1 MATRCDGRSTAS
13 HGPSRLFR
21 YALIAL
27 LALSAWSCRST
38 KTVTRQ
44 SLHEESMSLQRDSLT
59 AMVTQT
65 WQKPVRVPMSTVGLR
80 LTLDSIRQLPPGAA
94 YTAREK
100 QAAVKLQRK
109 PATANEPE
117 QIIIEAQCDSLLLVA
132 ASYSK
137 NIITLKHQLNE
148 ANRANS
154 ELRETTKFK
163 AQTSK
168 FKVTFIAFIVGVAA
182 GIVLTNLIRKIWQKV
197 F

>member
-21 YALIAL
+21 YVLIAL
-27 LALSAWSCRST
+27 LALSVWSCRST

-59 AMVTQT
+59 ATVTQT
-65 WQKPVRVPMSTVGLR
+65 WKKPVRVPMATVGLK
-80 LTLDSIRQLPPGAA
+80 LPLDSIRSLPPSAA

-109 PATANEPE
+109 PAKENEPE

-137 NIITLKHQLNE
+137 NVITLKRQLNE
-148 ANRANS
+148 ANRLNS
-154 ELRETTKFK
+154 ELKETAKEREAPGLKI
-163 AQTSK
+163 
-168 FKVTFIAFIVGVAA
+168 TFIAFIVGVAA
-182 GIVLTNLIRKIWQKV
+182 GIVLTNIIKKIWQKV

>member
-1 MATRCDGRSTAS
+1 MATAC
-13 HGPSRLFR
+13 L
-21 YALIAL
+21 
-27 LALSAWSCRST
+27 
-38 KTVTRQ
+38 K
-44 SLHEESMSLQRDSLT
+44 
-59 AMVTQT
+59 
-65 WQKPVRVPMSTVGLR
+65 
-80 LTLDSIRQLPPGAA
+80 LTLDSIRCLPPGAT
-94 YTAREK
+94 YMAREK

-109 PATANEPE
+109 PATANKPE

-137 NIITLKHQLNE
+137 SIITLKHQLNE

>member
-21 YALIAL
+21 YVLIAL

-38 KTVTRQ
+38 KTVQRQ
-44 SLHEESMSLQRDSLT
+44 SLREESMSLQRDSLT
-59 AMVTQT
+59 ATVTQT
-65 WQKPVRVPMSTVGLR
+65 WQKPVRVPMATACLR
-80 LTLDSIRQLPPGAA
+80 LTLDSIRQLPPGAS

-137 NIITLKHQLNE
+137 NIITLKRQLNE

-154 ELRETTKFK
+154 ELRETAKDRG
-163 AQTSK
+163 APGLRI
-168 FKVTFIAFIVGVAA
+168 TFIAFIAGVAA
-182 GIVLTNLIRKIWQKV
+182 GIVSTHLIRKIWQKV

>member
-13 HGPSRLFR
+13 HEPSRLFR

-44 SLHEESMSLQRDSLT
+44 SLHGESMSLQRDSLT
-59 AMVTQT
+59 ATVTQT
-65 WQKPVRVPMSTVGLR
+65 WQKPVRVPMATACLK
-80 LTLDSIRQLPPGAA
+80 LTLDSIRSLPPGAA

-109 PATANEPE
+109 PETVNEPE

-137 NIITLKHQLNE
+137 SIITLKHQLNE
-148 ANRANS
+148 ANRLNS
-154 ELRETTKFK
+154 ELKETAKERAAPGLK
-163 AQTSK
+163 I
-168 FKVTFIAFIVGVAA
+168 TFIAFIVGVAA
-182 GIVLTNLIRKIWQKV
+182 GIVLTNLIKKIWQKV

>member
-1 MATRCDGRSTAS
+1 
-13 HGPSRLFR
+13 
-21 YALIAL
+21 
-27 LALSAWSCRST
+27 
-38 KTVTRQ
+38 
-44 SLHEESMSLQRDSLT
+44 MSLQRDSLT

-80 LTLDSIRQLPPGAA
+80 LTLDSIRSLPLGAA

-137 NIITLKHQLNE
+137 NIITLKRQLNE
-148 ANRANS
+148 ANRLNS
-154 ELRETTKFK
+154 ELKKTAKEREAPDLKI
-163 AQTSK
+163 
-168 FKVTFIAFIVGVAA
+168 TFIAFIVGVAA

>member
-1 MATRCDGRSTAS
+1 
-13 HGPSRLFR
+13 
-21 YALIAL
+21 
-27 LALSAWSCRST
+27 
-38 KTVTRQ
+38 
-44 SLHEESMSLQRDSLT
+44 MSLQRDSLT

-137 NIITLKHQLNE
+137 NVITLKRQLNE
-148 ANRANS
+148 ANRLNS
-154 ELRETTKFK
+154 ELKETAKEREAPGLKI
-163 AQTSK
+163 
-168 FKVTFIAFIVGVAA
+168 TFIAFIVGVAA
-182 GIVLTNLIRKIWQKV
+182 GIVLTILTRKIWQKV

>member
-13 HGPSRLFR
+13 QGPSRLFR

-44 SLHEESMSLQRDSLT
+44 SLHEESLRLQRDSLT
-59 AMVTQT
+59 ETVTQT
-65 WQKPVRVPMSTVGLR
+65 WQKPVRVPMATACLK
-80 LTLDSIRQLPPGAA
+80 LTLDSIRSLPPGAA

-109 PATANEPE
+109 PATPNEPE

-137 NIITLKHQLNE
+137 SIIMLKHQLNE
-148 ANRANS
+148 ANRTNS
-154 ELRETTKFK
+154 ELKETTKFK

-168 FKVTFIAFIVGVAA
+168 FKVTFIAFIAGVAA

>member
-1 MATRCDGRSTAS
+1 MATRCDGRSTDS

-38 KTVTRQ
+38 KTVQRQ

-80 LTLDSIRQLPPGAA
+80 LTLDSIRQLPPSAA

-109 PATANEPE
+109 PETANEPE

-137 NIITLKHQLNE
+137 SIIMLKHQLNE
-148 ANRANS
+148 ANRTNS

>member
-13 HGPSRLFR
+13 QGPSRLFR

-65 WQKPVRVPMSTVGLR
+65 WQKPVRVPMATACLR

-137 NIITLKHQLNE
+137 NIITLKRQLNE
-148 ANRANS
+148 ANRLNS
-154 ELRETTKFK
+154 ELKETAKERTAPGLKI
-163 AQTSK
+163 
-168 FKVTFIAFIVGVAA
+168 TFIAFIVGVAA

>member
-1 MATRCDGRSTAS
+1 MATRCDGRSTDS

-44 SLHEESMSLQRDSLT
+44 SLHGESMSLQRDSLT
-59 AMVTQT
+59 QTVTQT
-65 WQKPVRVPMSTVGLR
+65 WLKPVRVPMATACLK
-80 LTLDSIRQLPPGAA
+80 LTLDSIRSLPPSAA

-109 PATANEPE
+109 PATPNEPE

-137 NIITLKHQLNE
+137 NIITLKRQLNE
-148 ANRANS
+148 ANRLNS
-154 ELRETTKFK
+154 ELKETAKERAAPGFK
-163 AQTSK
+163 I
-168 FKVTFIAFIVGVAA
+168 TFIAFIVGVAA
-182 GIVLTNLIRKIWQKV
+182 GIVLTNLIKKIWQKV

>member
-1 MATRCDGRSTAS
+1 
-13 HGPSRLFR
+13 
-21 YALIAL
+21 
-27 LALSAWSCRST
+27 
-38 KTVTRQ
+38 
-44 SLHEESMSLQRDSLT
+44 MSLQRDSLT

-80 LTLDSIRQLPPGAA
+80 LTLDSIRSLPLGAA

-137 NIITLKHQLNE
+137 SIITLKRQLNE
-148 ANRANS
+148 ANRLNS
-154 ELRETTKFK
+154 ELKETAKERTAPGLKI
-163 AQTSK
+163 
-168 FKVTFIAFIVGVAA
+168 TFIAFIVGVAA
-182 GIVLTNLIRKIWQKV
+182 GIVLTLLIVGCIRQNKRA
-197 F
+197 